1 MLATLGQLQGGGL
14 PAATYLLGQLL
25 EAMRLE
31 NVRARRDANLA
42 SLVRSTARA
51 AATFA
56 VGLAPGEAPFVTA
69 TPEAGVAV
77 LRGRGAALEAAPFA
91 GVHYAARYED
101 VHFSY
106 ALSDRPAS
114 ELTAAVLHM
123 NLAPWADGF
132 EMISDGGVGVWMR
145 AAASGAPAPCAPGAA
160 CVSVRQKVLIRGA
173 SRAKLEMVAAG
184 DGVRCLMLD
193 DDSDRPASV
202 GTPTAPA
209 APSYSAARCH
219 LANISV
225 PLGAASVLDGLEAWD
240 TTGDVTC
247 TCTAYGFVAVP
258 PPSPPSLLLPLPIS
272 LLYTPLWAWRATCSP
287 PPSLLLP
294 LPISLLYTPLWAWR
308 ATCSPP
314 PLPTVAPTCVPTVH
328 SLPPSLAGRVAAP
341 RASHDRPFPHALRRP
356 DRARRRARLRG
367 GRRAGRGRRG
377 RARAARRVCVPVR
390 CARVPHGLVPCARG
404 VPVRDGRRRAPLLVC
419 PCHPPP
425 PGTIWTRRVPHP
437 VLIGHAASLTP

>member
-123 NLAPWADGF
+123 K
-132 EMISDGGVGVWMR
+132 
-145 AAASGAPAPCAPGAA
+145 
-160 CVSVRQKVLIRGA
+160 SV
-173 SRAKLEMVAAG
+173 
-184 DGVRCLMLD
+184 C
-193 DDSDRPASV
+193 
-202 GTPTAPA
+202 
-209 APSYSAARCH
+209 
-219 LANISV
+219 
-225 PLGAASVLDGLEAWD
+225 
-240 TTGDVTC
+240 
-247 TCTAYGFVAVP
+247 
-258 PPSPPSLLLPLPIS
+258 
-272 LLYTPLWAWRATCSP
+272 
-287 PPSLLLP
+287 
-294 LPISLLYTPLWAWR
+294 
-308 ATCSPP
+308 
-314 PLPTVAPTCVPTVH
+314 
-328 SLPPSLAGRVAAP
+328 
-341 RASHDRPFPHALRRP
+341 
-356 DRARRRARLRG
+356 
-367 GRRAGRGRRG
+367 
-377 RARAARRVCVPVR
+377 
-390 CARVPHGLVPCARG
+390 
-404 VPVRDGRRRAPLLVC
+404 DGR
-419 PCHPPP
+419 
-425 PGTIWTRRVPHP
+425 
-437 VLIGHAASLTP
+437 